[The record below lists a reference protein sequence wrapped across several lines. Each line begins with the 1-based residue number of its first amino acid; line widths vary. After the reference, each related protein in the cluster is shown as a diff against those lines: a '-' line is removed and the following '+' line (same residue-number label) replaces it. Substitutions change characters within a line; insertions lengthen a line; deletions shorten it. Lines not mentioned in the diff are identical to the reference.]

1 MSESSCGGFT
11 CFAMWQRLKR
21 KKQLEGDSVS
31 RLDRC
36 LTIPDLTLL
45 SVGAMMGV
53 GIYVL
58 SGQVSFQNS
67 ESYFPSYSMSFSK
80 SANTQSWR
88 KSNLLIQIT
97 GFKRGCWTI
106 NYIIVYCSWSGI
118 GFIWYLLRWNGSESS
133 PCWICLCLFLC
144 YNGRGNLSCNQIN
157 NLRPVAFVDCWL
169 LQT

>member
-58 SGQVSFQNS
+58 SGQVSFPNT
-67 ESYFPSYSMSFSK
+67 ESYFLPYCMCSSK
-80 SANTQSWR
+80 PVNIQSWR
-88 KSNLLIQIT
+88 KFNSLIQIT
-97 GFKRGCWTI
+97 GFKRGCWAI

-144 YNGRGNLSCNQIN
+144 YNGGGKLSCN
-157 NLRPVAFVDCWL
+157 
-169 LQT
+169 